1 MTYLGLGSNQ
11 GDRLALMEQ
20 AIALIANEAGPVVAR
35 SSFMETE
42 PWGFQSE
49 LLFLNAVIAVA
60 TDIGPHRLLK
70 VTQKI
75 ERSLGRTQK
84 SSNGHYHDR
93 PIDIDI
99 LLYDDLVIQEKR
111 LVIPHPLMLERPFV
125 VKPLL
130 EIAPDIIHP
139 VLGKKIAELVLSDR
153 SD

>member
-35 SSFMETE
+35 SSFIETE

-49 LLFLNAVIAVA
+49 HLFLNAVIAVA

-84 SSNGHYHDR
+84 
-93 PIDIDI
+93 
-99 LLYDDLVIQEKR
+99 
-111 LVIPHPLMLERPFV
+111 
-125 VKPLL
+125 
-130 EIAPDIIHP
+130 
-139 VLGKKIAELVLSDR
+139 R
-153 SD
+153 SRARGRSRGPSPSP